1 MFEELIAS
9 LDEMG
14 LEYVE
19 DYDAGTLTVDVGV
32 IDKVQVINLIQ
43 AVTDLGLEFTIDEA
57 SLVVTGGDT
66 PEAPEELEEPEEFN
80 QEDAMNEMFGM

>member
-9 LDEMG
+9 LDGMG

-19 DYDAGTLTVDVGV
+19 DYDAGTLTVDVGA
-32 IDKVQVINLIQ
+32 IDKVQVISLIQ
-43 AVTDLGLEFTIDEA
+43 AVTDLGLEFTIDET
-57 SLVVTGGDT
+57 SLVVTGGDM
-66 PEAPEELEEPEEFN
+66 PEVMEEEEEPEDFN